1 MNLIELLFIIVCL
14 WILYIGIS
22 FAFQDIREAEKELEE
37 VKKLQTSI
45 SDNTF
50 QLGQIMIQKYKIDS
64 QIELLKKS
72 LTDLEN
78 KEIELAKKLSD
89 KYGKGH
95 LNLDTGEFI
104 SNSSS

>member
-1 MNLIELLFIIVCL
+1 MAIKK
-14 WILYIGIS
+14 
-22 FAFQDIREAEKELEE
+22 EKLPSPEKLKNTPKVFTSQELEE

-64 QIELLKKS
+64 QIELFKKS

>member
-1 MNLIELLFIIVCL
+1 MAIKKEKLPSPKELKNTPKVFTP
-14 WILYIGIS
+14 
-22 FAFQDIREAEKELEE
+22 QELEE
-37 VKKLQTSI
+37 VKKLQTHI

-50 QLGQIMIQKYKIDS
+50 QLGQIMIQKFKIDS
-64 QIELLKKS
+64 QIESIKNS
-72 LTDLEN
+72 LINLEK

-104 SNSSS
+104 SNPSS

>member
-1 MNLIELLFIIVCL
+1 MAIKK
-14 WILYIGIS
+14 
-22 FAFQDIREAEKELEE
+22 EKLPSPEKLKNTPKVFTSQELEE

-64 QIELLKKS
+64 QIELFKKS

-104 SNSSS
+104 SNPSS

>member
-1 MNLIELLFIIVCL
+1 MAIKK
-14 WILYIGIS
+14 
-22 FAFQDIREAEKELEE
+22 EKLPSPEKLKNTPKVFTPQELEK

-50 QLGQIMIQKYKIDS
+50 QLGQIMIQKYKVDS
-64 QIELLKKS
+64 QIELIKDKLIS
-72 LTDLEN
+72 LEK
-78 KEIELAKKLSD
+78 KEIDLAKKLSS

-104 SNSSS
+104 SNTNS